1 MALAKD
7 AMLQAMVAH
16 VLEHGV
22 TDASLRPLAR
32 AAGTSDRMLIY
43 HFVSKEKLIG
53 AILTRLAEMFGLLL
67 DTQFAAE
74 RAVTRKDCLTA
85 VARVTRSPE
94 LRPVMRVWMQV
105 LAAAA
110 AGETA
115 YLETG
120 RAIIERLLT
129 WVEAHLPEGDP
140 DPAGTAR
147 TMLVLV
153 EGAVVLDLAG
163 RGDVADAALTGA
175 FPD

>member
-22 TDASLRPLAR
+22 ADASLRPLAK

-43 HFVSKEKLIG
+43 HFGSKEQLIG
-53 AILTRLAEMFGLLL
+53 AILIELAAMFGVML
-67 DTQFAAE
+67 DTLFAAK
-74 RAVTRKDCLTA
+74 RATTRAACLGE
-85 VARVTRSPE
+85 VARITRSPE
-94 LRPVMRVWMQV
+94 MRPVMRVWMQV
-105 LAAAA
+105 LAASA

-120 RAIIERLLT
+120 RSIVERLIV
-129 WVEAHLPEGDP
+129 WVEAHLPSEDP
-140 DPAGTAR
+140 DPAPTAR

-163 RGDVADAALTGA
+163 RSDVADAVLAAA
-175 FPD
+175 FPA